1 MKEKT
6 HALESEQSSVFS
18 GDLLYDVLAMNFLI
32 FFLEPEFCCLSNNN
46 FFNCWVFFVLFSLSL
61 ITKFYGWHNSIEHQ
75 IK

>member
-32 FFLEPEFCCLSNNN
+32 FFSWNWIL
-46 FFNCWVFFVLFSLSL
+46 LF
-61 ITKFYGWHNSIEHQ
+61 KQ
-75 IK
+75 Q